1 MGLTADAPKRDVE
14 KRFRELALEHHPDKF
29 AAAPRRERERAQKLF
44 QRLQRER
51 EDRLE
56 GRPPSFAT
64 PEDEELQLWAVAR
77 LVALKL
83 ATIVGPLAGLAA
95 YMSLK

>member
-14 KRFRELALEHHPDKF
+14 RRFRELALEHPPDKF

-64 PEDEELQLWAVAR
+64 PEDEELQLRAVAR